1 MNPGR
6 LRHRLTFQ
14 LPTYTQL
21 ESGEETL
28 TFVQL
33 GTVWGSIED
42 LSGREVIQTGQQI
55 ADVSTRIR
63 CRFLPGVTAECRI
76 VAGRRTFDIV
86 HLNNVEGINKEYEI
100 LCQTAED
107 NV

>member
-6 LRHRLTFQ
+6 MRHRLIFQ
-14 LPTYTQL
+14 VTTETQTQ
-21 ESGEETL
+21 SGEIT
-28 TFVQL
+28 TSWGTL
-33 GTVWGSIED
+33 GTVWGSVNDI
-42 LSGREVIQTGQQI
+42 SGKEVMQSDNDI

-63 CRFLPGVTAECRI
+63 CRYLPGVTAECRI

-86 HLNNVEGINKEYEI
+86 HLNDIDGKRAEYEI
-100 LCQTAED
+100 LCRTAED